1 MENAIDF
8 RRRKELLGRNIFEAR
23 MRLGISGTEL
33 GLRIGS
39 DKSAVSK
46 IENGERNPSF
56 EMILKM
62 ADALETLPEELIRV
76 NEEPSESVW
85 MQDLERKIYL
95 LEPEARHSAQI
106 TIEAMINGLLLKQ
119 GADIN
124 KI

>member
-1 MENAIDF
+1 MKNTIDF
-8 RRRKELLGRNIFEAR
+8 EREKELLGYNIFKAR

-56 EMILKM
+56 EMILKI
-62 ADALETLPEELIRV
+62 ANALETLPEELIRFD
-76 NEEPSESVW
+76 EEPSESIW
-85 MQDLERKIYL
+85 IQDLERKMYL

-119 GADIN
+119 GADLNI
-124 KI
+124 I